1 MCNPFAAPLPIQNI
15 KIATSNGWGGEV
27 LEIWDGTPS
36 PTAGYTLYDPANDPN
51 AEATDY
57 YWGDEAGAPVD
68 AAIQPGQGFV
78 LSGLDADLEGR
89 LVVPYSL

>member
-1 MCNPFAAPLPIQNI
+1 MCNPFAAALPIQNI
-15 KIATSNGWGGEV
+15 KIATFNGWGGEV

-36 PTAGYTLYDPANDPN
+36 PTAGYTLYDPSLDPN

-57 YWGDEAGAPVD
+57 YWGDEGGTPVD
-68 AAIQPGQGFV
+68 VSIQPGQGFV
-78 LSGLDADLEGR
+78 LSGFDADLEGR